1 MKRLSRVTL
10 LSLCAAAIV
19 AVAGASAAASPAVPA
34 ARGPVPASSPAD
46 IICRAPR
53 ALDGDTL
60 RCANLPASVRL
71 LAIDAPE
78 LPGHCRKG
86 RACAPGDPQASRAA
100 LADLLGRGRVTLE
113 IVGTDRW
120 GRNLAVARAT
130 WLSIPLKV
138 RRSVNLSCAQLAA
151 RQAIYVAAW
160 DNGRRIARECG
171 Q

>member
-1 MKRLSRVTL
+1 MKRPSRVTV
-10 LSLCAAAIV
+10 LSLCAVAV
-19 AVAGASAAASPAVPA
+19 LAVAGASAAASPSVPA
-34 ARGPVPASSPAD
+34 ERAVRGAD
-46 IICRAPR
+46 TVCQSPR
-53 ALDGDTL
+53 AVDGDTL

-86 RACAPGDPQASRAA
+86 RACAPGDPHASREA
-100 LADLLGRGRVTLE
+100 LAVLLRRGRITLE
-113 IVGTDRW
+113 LVGTDRW
-120 GRNLAVARAT
+120 GRNLAVARST
-130 WLSIPLKV
+130 WLAMPLKV

-151 RQAIYVAAW
+151 RHAVYVAAW